1 MDRSFDS
8 PKIINVAKFTKR
20 ETFRNVTKPSKK
32 VANIDPIGMRL
43 NKYVAHC
50 GICSRRQAAEYI
62 KEGLV
67 TVNGEIV
74 SQPGYQIEAGDKVTF
89 RGAPIKPEE
98 KLVYILMN
106 KPRKVITTVK
116 DDRGRRTVIDLI
128 QSKVKERIFPVG
140 RLDMDTTGLL
150 LLTNDGHLADKL
162 MHPRNNITKSYQAE
176 LDRPFAPEDLQK
188 LRKGLVLED
197 GPINVDS
204 ANYIKGKG
212 KNEIAVE
219 LHSGRNRIVRRIF
232 EHLGYKVNR
241 LDRVYLAGLTKK
253 DLPRGYF
260 RHLSEREIIML
271 KHFS

>member
-1 MDRSFDS
+1 MG
-8 PKIINVAKFTKR
+8 
-20 ETFRNVTKPSKK
+20 
-32 VANIDPIGMRL
+32 NIDTVGMRL

-50 GICSRRQAAEYI
+50 GICSRRQAAEYV

-67 TVNGEIV
+67 AVNGKIIC
-74 SQPGYQIEAGDKVTF
+74 QPGYQIEAGDKVTF
-89 RGAPIKPEE
+89 RGDPIEPEE
-98 KLVYILMN
+98 KLVYLLMN

-116 DDRGRRTVIDLI
+116 DERGRRTVIDLVR
-128 QSKVKERIFPVG
+128 SKVKERIFPVG

-162 MHPRNNITKSYQAE
+162 MHPRNNVVKFYQAE
-176 LDRPFAPEDLQK
+176 LDKPFALADLQK

-197 GPINVDS
+197 GPIKVDG
-204 ANYIKGKG
+204 ADYVKGKG
-212 KNEIAVE
+212 KNEVGVE
-219 LHSGRNRIVRRIF
+219 LHSGRNRIVRRMF